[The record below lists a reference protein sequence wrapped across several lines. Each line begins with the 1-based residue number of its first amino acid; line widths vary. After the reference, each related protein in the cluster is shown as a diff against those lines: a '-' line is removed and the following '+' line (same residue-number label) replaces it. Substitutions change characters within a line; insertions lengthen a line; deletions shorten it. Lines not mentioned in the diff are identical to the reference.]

1 MPGQCATHLSLTAP
15 HLQATTAPA
24 SAGAAGGSAWLLV
37 VVTVVVHPWHV
48 VVSVVVLV
56 GMVRL
61 ADDGEGRL
69 LWRKHANFGTGPL
82 LRRSRRNAAT
92 NRIFFPGEIHLF

>member
-37 VVTVVVHPWHV
+37 VVTVVVHPWHLTTEKADFCGV
-48 VVSVVVLV
+48 NTRISEQ
-56 GMVRL
+56 VR
-61 ADDGEGRL
+61 
-69 LWRKHANFGTGPL
+69 F
-82 LRRSRRNAAT
+82 
-92 NRIFFPGEIHLF
+92 